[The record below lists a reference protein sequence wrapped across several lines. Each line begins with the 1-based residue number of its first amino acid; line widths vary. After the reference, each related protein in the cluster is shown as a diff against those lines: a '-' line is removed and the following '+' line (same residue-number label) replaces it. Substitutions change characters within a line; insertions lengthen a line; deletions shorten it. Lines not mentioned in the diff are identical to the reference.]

1 MSRANRALTLTAMA
15 SRARARAASFSL
27 FTASAAGSFTR
38 FLLAFSTL
46 GTFAAAFS
54 DTAESAIEA
63 EVTVWPVPVEL
74 AQAKGWPETD
84 WKGKTTGVY
93 DQTRTQM

>member
-63 EVTVWPVPVEL
+63 EVTTLWPVPVEL
-74 AQAKGWPETD
+74 TQTKGWPETD
-84 WKGKTTGVY
+84 RKGRTGVY
-93 DQTRTQM
+93 DQTQTQM